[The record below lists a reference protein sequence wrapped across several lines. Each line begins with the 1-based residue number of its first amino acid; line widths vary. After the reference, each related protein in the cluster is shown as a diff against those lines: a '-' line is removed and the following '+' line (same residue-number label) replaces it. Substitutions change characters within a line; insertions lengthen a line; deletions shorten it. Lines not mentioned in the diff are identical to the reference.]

1 MKTSNR
7 ITEVKPISHSEITKV
22 LNNPFRNN
30 PKRVT
35 LRLDV
40 SDFTD
45 KIVEL
50 INPNIISEYFFR
62 YLKKPSPIILED
74 FEEVSINGIKNITE
88 CELHE
93 SLHVRILGKAYELA
107 LQAYVTARGSS
118 PTREQNDNNKN

>member
-74 FEEVSINGIKNITE
+74 FEEVSINGIKKYYR
-88 CELHE
+88 
-93 SLHVRILGKAYELA
+93 V
-107 LQAYVTARGSS
+107 
-118 PTREQNDNNKN
+118 